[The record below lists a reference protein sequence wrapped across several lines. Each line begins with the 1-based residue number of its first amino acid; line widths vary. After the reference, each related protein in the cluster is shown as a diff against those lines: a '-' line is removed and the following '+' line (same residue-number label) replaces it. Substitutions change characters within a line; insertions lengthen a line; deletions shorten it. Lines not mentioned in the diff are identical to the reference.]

1 MSNVRPILSREQ
13 RLEEASCW
21 IAKLE
26 RNLSVEEQTRL
37 KQWMSVDAKN
47 TAELLALAELW
58 DQMDALSQL
67 SEVIPHTVYKPTR
80 KRLAIA
86 ASVIVAVAVSAA
98 LLFHNPLFDNQAA
111 EGALEVAHYG
121 EFRYQTLVGDRSTVH
136 LNEGSVVQLNTDTML
151 DVSMLP
157 NQRLLTLRRGEV
169 HINVAHDPAR
179 PLRLVVGN
187 RVIEALGTQF
197 NVRIDDSQ
205 KIELIVTEGRVS
217 VGVKPGSGGENAAN
231 YSVVELI
238 AENER
243 IRLDEPRLHAAEFL
257 RPKEIEVRLSWRN
270 GNLIF
275 RGESLSNAVSEVGR
289 YTNMEFI
296 IESEELKQLRVAG
309 LFRAGDVDGFL
320 RSLRSNF
327 NIVDER
333 IDDKVISLSQRVQTP
348 ETQAN

>member
-1 MSNVRPILSREQ
+1 MSNVRPILNREQ
-13 RLEEASCW
+13 RLEEASYW
-21 IAKLE
+21 IVKLD
-26 RNLSVEEQTRL
+26 RKLSLEEQTKL

-47 TAELLALAELW
+47 TAELFALAELW

-67 SEVIPHTVYKPTR
+67 SEVIPHTGYKPTR
-80 KRLAIA
+80 KRLTIA

-98 LLFHNPLFDNQAA
+98 LLFDNQVV
-111 EGALEVAHYG
+111 ETPLEVAHYG

-169 HINVAHDPAR
+169 HINVAHDPGR

-187 RVIEALGTQF
+187 RVIEAIGTQF

-217 VGVKPGSGGENAAN
+217 VGIKPGSGGENAAN
-231 YSVVELI
+231 YTVVELI

-243 IRLDEPRLHAAEFL
+243 IRLDKPHLHVAEFL
-257 RPKEIEVRLSWRN
+257 KPKEIEVRLSWRN

-296 IESEELKQLRVAG
+296 IQSEELKQLRVAG

-320 RSLRSNF
+320 RSLRANF

-333 IDDKVISLSQRVQTP
+333 IDGNVISLSQRVQTP

>member
-1 MSNVRPILSREQ
+1 MSNVRPILIREQ

-21 IAKLE
+21 IAKLD
-26 RNLSVEEQTRL
+26 RKLSVEEQTRL
-37 KQWMSVDAKN
+37 KEWMSVDAKN

-67 SEVIPHTVYKPTR
+67 SEVIPHTGYKPTR
-80 KRLAIA
+80 KRLSIA

-98 LLFHNPLFDNQAA
+98 LLFNNPLFDNQAV
-111 EGALEVAHYG
+111 ERPLEVAHYG

-187 RVIEALGTQF
+187 RVIEAIGTQF

-205 KIELIVTEGRVS
+205 KIELIVTEGLVS
-217 VGVKPGSGGENAAN
+217 VGVTPGSGGENAAN

-243 IRLDEPRLHAAEFL
+243 IRLDEPGFQVGELL
-257 RPKEIEVRLSWRN
+257 KPKEIEVRLSWRN

-296 IESEELKQLRVAG
+296 IQSEELKQLRVAG

-320 RSLRSNF
+320 RSLRANF

-348 ETQAN
+348 AIQAN

>member
-1 MSNVRPILSREQ
+1 M
-13 RLEEASCW
+13 
-21 IAKLE
+21 
-26 RNLSVEEQTRL
+26 
-37 KQWMSVDAKN
+37 
-47 TAELLALAELW
+47 
-58 DQMDALSQL
+58 
-67 SEVIPHTVYKPTR
+67 
-80 KRLAIA
+80 
-86 ASVIVAVAVSAA
+86 
-98 LLFHNPLFDNQAA
+98 
-111 EGALEVAHYG
+111 
-121 EFRYQTLVGDRSTVH
+121 
-136 LNEGSVVQLNTDTML
+136 NEGSVVQLNTDTML

-157 NQRLLTLRRGEV
+157 NQRLLTLKRGEV

-217 VGVKPGSGGENAAN
+217 VGVKPGSGGENAVN

-243 IRLDEPRLHAAEFL
+243 IRLDEPGLHAAEFL

-270 GNLIF
+270 GNLVF

-320 RSLRSNF
+320 RSLRANF